1 MDNTEESTQRPPATP
16 TGELWDRFC
25 RRDDPGAA
33 TRWFPGT
40 EPPTTSKKRSPYAV
54 KTIVVDEE
62 NERSETGVYLYWP
75 GRNAV
80 RRGPTR

>member
-33 TRWFPGT
+33 TR
-40 EPPTTSKKRSPYAV
+40 
-54 KTIVVDEE
+54 
-62 NERSETGVYLYWP
+62 
-75 GRNAV
+75 
-80 RRGPTR
+80 

>member
-1 MDNTEESTQRPPATP
+1 MDNTEASTQRPPATP

-40 EPPTTSKKRSPYAV
+40 EPPTTSKERNPYGVKDNRRRRGEREIRSQRLLALAGP
-54 KTIVVDEE
+54 
-62 NERSETGVYLYWP
+62 ERI
-75 GRNAV
+75 